1 MMEKQHK
8 AYENNVLVAYE
19 NIHYLKREKGK
30 TGACAVKLDKAKA
43 YDRVEWS
50 YLHSVRLKL
59 GFNLNLVNLIMKCV
73 ETVRLS
79 VRVNEHLSNVFS
91 PTR

>member
-1 MMEKQHK
+1 
-8 AYENNVLVAYE
+8 VLVAYE

-50 YLHSVRLKL
+50 YLHSVMLKL
-59 GFNLNLVNLIMKCV
+59 GFNLNLV
-73 ETVRLS
+73 RLS
-79 VRVNEHLSNVFS
+79 VRVKEHLSNVFL

>member
-1 MMEKQHK
+1 MEKQHK

-50 YLHSVRLKL
+50 YLHSVMLKL
-59 GFNLNLVNLIMKCV
+59 GFNLNLV
-73 ETVRLS
+73 RLS
-79 VRVNEHLSNVFS
+79 VRVKEHLSNVFL

>member
-50 YLHSVRLKL
+50 YLHSVMLKL
-59 GFNLNLVNLIMKCV
+59 GFNLNLV
-73 ETVRLS
+73 RLS
-79 VRVNEHLSNVFS
+79 VRVKEHLSNVFL

>member
-1 MMEKQHK
+1 MEKQHK
-8 AYENNVLVAYE
+8 VYENNVLVAYE

-30 TGACAVKLDKAKA
+30 TGACAVKLDKVKA

-50 YLHSVRLKL
+50 YLHSVMLKL
-59 GFNLNLVNLIMKCV
+59 GFNLNLV
-73 ETVRLS
+73 RLS
-79 VRVNEHLSNVFS
+79 VRVKEHLSNVFL

>member
-1 MMEKQHK
+1 MEKQQK

-50 YLHSVRLKL
+50 YLHSVMLKL
-59 GFNLNLVNLIMKCV
+59 GFNLNLV
-73 ETVRLS
+73 RLS
-79 VRVNEHLSNVFS
+79 VRVKEHLSNVFL

>member
-8 AYENNVLVAYE
+8 VYENNVLVAYE
-19 NIHYLKREKGK
+19 NIHYLKREKGM

-50 YLHSVRLKL
+50 YLHSVMLKL

-73 ETVRLS
+73 EMVRLS
-79 VRVNEHLSNVFS
+79 VRVNEHMSNVFL

>member
-30 TGACAVKLDKAKA
+30 T
-43 YDRVEWS
+43 W
-50 YLHSVRLKL
+50 
-59 GFNLNLVNLIMKCV
+59 
-73 ETVRLS
+73 
-79 VRVNEHLSNVFS
+79 
-91 PTR
+91 

>member
-50 YLHSVRLKL
+50 YLHRVMLKL
-59 GFNLNLVNLIMKCV
+59 GFNLNLV
-73 ETVRLS
+73 RLS
-79 VRVNEHLSNVFS
+79 VRVKEHLSNVFL

>member
-1 MMEKQHK
+1 M
-8 AYENNVLVAYE
+8 LVAYE

-50 YLHSVRLKL
+50 YLHSVMLKL
-59 GFNLNLVNLIMKCV
+59 GFNLNL
-73 ETVRLS
+73 VRLS
-79 VRVNEHLSNVFS
+79 VRVNEHLSNVFL

>member
-1 MMEKQHK
+1 M
-8 AYENNVLVAYE
+8 LVAYE

-50 YLHSVRLKL
+50 YLHSVMLKL
-59 GFNLNLVNLIMKCV
+59 GFNLNLV
-73 ETVRLS
+73 RLS
-79 VRVNEHLSNVFS
+79 VRVKEHLSNVFL